1 MIIDKTFACSDL
13 HQELIIS
20 QNIGG
25 QLQVFM
31 MMMSFFRIKVVK
43 VKMIFPIGEPIVRL
57 SNFVNH
63 CSWQMLGLYREK
75 REIQ

>member
-31 MMMSFFRIKVVK
+31 MMMEFF
-43 VKMIFPIGEPIVRL
+43 
-57 SNFVNH
+57 
-63 CSWQMLGLYREK
+63 LG
-75 REIQ
+75 